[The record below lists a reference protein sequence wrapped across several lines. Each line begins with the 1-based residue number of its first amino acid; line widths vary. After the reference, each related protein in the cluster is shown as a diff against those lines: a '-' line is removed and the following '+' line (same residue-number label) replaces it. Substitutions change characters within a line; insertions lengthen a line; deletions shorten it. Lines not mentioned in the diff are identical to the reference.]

1 MYNMIIIFDN
11 NIMCIDKKYVFY
23 KCTFIIKL
31 YHILFHNNIIIFNYN
46 ICNFKIYLILNL

>member
-1 MYNMIIIFDN
+1 MIIIFDN

-23 KCTFIIKL
+23 KFTFIIKL